1 MFEGVCFKE
10 LRNNTKNSSLKQTPS
25 NMVVEKQYKKYLFKT
40 NTFKHE

>member
-25 NMVVEKQYKKYLFKT
+25 NMDSRETIQKIAL
-40 NTFKHE
+40 